1 MADSNNKRIAK
12 NTIMLYIRMMVT
24 MVVALFTSRVVL
36 HTLGVEDFGIYNVAG
51 GIVAM
56 FTCLNGSFSSAT
68 SRFITYE
75 LGKPNKG
82 NVVNVFSA
90 AMTIHIVIAIVIFV
104 IAETVGLWLLTEK
117 LIIPEGR
124 MSIAIFVY
132 QVSVLTCM
140 INITQVPY
148 SASIIANERMNIYAY
163 ISIYEVVMK
172 LVIVYLLVISPFDKL
187 MLYAA
192 LLFLVQFS
200 VTIIYRIYCIKRY
213 DYTHFHICKD
223 KALLKPMLSFS
234 GWDIYGTVSTI
245 VSVQGINL
253 VQNTFFGTAI
263 NAAAGVANQVRT
275 QVVGFASNFLVAT
288 KPQIVKF
295 YAAGEIENMQNLAI
309 NAGKFSYLLLFLFA
323 CPLMIECEYVMGV
336 WLVEVPDFAVIF
348 CQLSFLYNLVSV
360 MYQPCVHCI
369 HAVGRMKLIS
379 FVSGTLFYLM
389 IPVAYLF
396 LRLGFGPE
404 APYVLNVIFM
414 IVINGTYVGILHHHL
429 KAFSI
434 SRYFYKVTVVCIF
447 ISILSVIIPL
457 GIHLLLAPSII
468 RLVLVVMT
476 SVLSLAV
483 STWYI
488 ALYTNQRQQLYAKGV
503 QWIKS
508 KL

>member
-1 MADSNNKRIAK
+1 
-12 NTIMLYIRMMVT
+12 MLYIRMMVI
-24 MVVALFTSRVVL
+24 MAVSLFTSRVVL

-82 NVVNVFSA
+82 NVANVFSA
-90 AMTIHIVIAIVIFV
+90 AMTIHIVIAIVIFI
-104 IAETVGLWLLTEK
+104 IAETVGLWLLAEK
-117 LIIPEGR
+117 LVIPEGR
-124 MSIAIFVY
+124 MTIAVFVY
-132 QVSVLTCM
+132 QISILTCM

-148 SASIIANERMNIYAY
+148 SASIIANERMSIYAY

-172 LVIVYLLVISPFDKL
+172 LIIVYLLVVSPLDKL
-187 MLYAA
+187 MFYAV
-192 LLFLVQFS
+192 LLFVVQFT
-200 VTIIYRIYCIKRY
+200 VAMIYRIYCIRRY
-213 DYTHFHICKD
+213 DYTHFRICKD
-223 KALLKPMLSFS
+223 KTLLKPMLSFS

-263 NAAAGVANQVRT
+263 NAAAGIANQVRT

-295 YAAGEIENMQNLAI
+295 YAAGEIDNMQNLAI

-323 CPLMIECEYVMGV
+323 CPLMIECEYVMGL
-336 WLVEVPDFAVIF
+336 WLVEVPDYAVVF
-348 CQLSFLYNLVSV
+348 CQLSLLYNLVSV

-379 FVSGTLFYLM
+379 FLSGTLFYLM

-404 APYVLNVIFM
+404 SPYAVNVIFM
-414 IVINGTYVGILHHHL
+414 IIINGTYISILHHYL

-447 ISILSVIIPL
+447 ISMLSVVLPL
-457 GIHLLLAPSII
+457 GLHLLMRPSVV
-468 RLVLVVMT
+468 RLIMVIVT
-476 SVLSLAV
+476 SVLSLV
-483 STWYI
+483 IFTWYI
-488 ALYTNQRQQLYAKGV
+488 ALNAEQRKQLVSKGL
-503 QWIKS
+503 QRIRN

>member
-1 MADSNNKRIAK
+1 MMIIMAVS
-12 NTIMLYIRMMVT
+12 
-24 MVVALFTSRVVL
+24 LFTSRVVL

-75 LGKPNKG
+75 LGKPDKG
-82 NVVNVFSA
+82 NVANVFSA
-90 AMTIHIVIAIVIFV
+90 AMTIHIVIGIIIFI
-104 IAETVGLWLLTEK
+104 IAETIGLWILVEK
-117 LIIPEGR
+117 LVIPEGR
-124 MSIAIFVY
+124 MPIAIIVY
-132 QVSVLTCM
+132 QISILTCM
-140 INITQVPY
+140 VNITQVPY

-172 LVIVYLLVISPFDKL
+172 LIIVYLLVVSPYDKL
-187 MLYAA
+187 IIYAV

-200 VTIIYRIYCIKRY
+200 VAMIYRIYCIRRY
-213 DYTHFHICKD
+213 GYTRFHICKD

-275 QVVGFASNFLVAT
+275 QVVGFANNFLVAT

-295 YAAGEIENMQNLAI
+295 YAAGEIDNMQNLAI

-323 CPLMIECEYVMGV
+323 CPLMIECEYVMGL
-336 WLVEVPDFAVIF
+336 WLIEVPDYAVIF

-360 MYQPCVHCI
+360 MYQPCIHCI

-396 LRLGFGPE
+396 LRLGYGPE
-404 APYVLNVIFM
+404 SPYVVNVFFM
-414 IVINGTYVGILHHHL
+414 ILINATYIGILHLHL
-429 KAFSI
+429 KTFSI

-447 ISILSVIIPL
+447 ISMLTVVLPL
-457 GIHLLLAPSII
+457 CIHFLMAPSIL
-468 RLVLVVMT
+468 RLIMVVMT
-476 SVLSLAV
+476 SVISLV
-483 STWYI
+483 ISTWYI
-488 ALYTNQRQQLYAKGV
+488 ALNVNQRKMLLAKGL
-503 QWIKS
+503 QKIKN
-508 KL
+508 KI